1 MVEVFWKIK
10 FISIILYNFLFR
22 TCLAFLING
31 IAADLVGDNIDKGRS
46 YAILG
51 LLAGENTRQGR
62 VEYLISKYI
71 SGS

>member
-31 IAADLVGDNIDKGRS
+31 IAADLVVLITDKGHS

-62 VEYLISKYI
+62 VEYLISKH
-71 SGS
+71 